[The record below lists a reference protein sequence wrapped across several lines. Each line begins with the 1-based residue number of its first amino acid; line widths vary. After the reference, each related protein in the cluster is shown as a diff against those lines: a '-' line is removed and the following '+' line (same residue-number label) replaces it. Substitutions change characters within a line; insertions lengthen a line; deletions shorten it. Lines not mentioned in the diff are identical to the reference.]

1 MYINREAIIDIARI
15 FRLFLR
21 KLIYYIIRCFIS
33 NVAMC
38 KIRFD
43 EKKIV
48 QYFRTFSPAIF
59 RDFVASFRVLRNS
72 RGWRRGPGMKR
83 KTMRRLADILYTV
96 MAISRALR
104 SWAQEGVFREEE
116 WGVQFAGNR
125 TVWPV
130 TSFPKMILSNPIT
143 HVIARHYFT
152 RWVITIW
159 PVVLPGIRQAHELF
173 RDLKSI

>member
-104 SWAQEGVFREEE
+104 S
-116 WGVQFAGNR
+116 
-125 TVWPV
+125 
-130 TSFPKMILSNPIT
+130 
-143 HVIARHYFT
+143 
-152 RWVITIW
+152 
-159 PVVLPGIRQAHELF
+159 
-173 RDLKSI
+173 